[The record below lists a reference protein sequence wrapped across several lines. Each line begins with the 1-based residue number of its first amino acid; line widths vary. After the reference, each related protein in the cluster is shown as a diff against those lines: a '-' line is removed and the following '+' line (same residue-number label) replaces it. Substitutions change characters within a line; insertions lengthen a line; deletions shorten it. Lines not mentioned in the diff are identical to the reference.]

1 MPLVA
6 VDAVLTGC
14 DGRRSPSIGEREST
28 SMLLRNNTVSSR
40 LRNSGDVAAAS
51 SPMAFRSS
59 DGVGEVRSRLRAVRR
74 SGPAGM
80 SRAAMLLGISANGER
95 AVAVI
100 ARI

>member
-28 SMLLRNNTVSSR
+28 SMLLRNTVSSR